1 MESRTTCHLSIE
13 PPSDVIEVKSE
24 IQKTAEENEDDEDM
38 SKKVEYHVLKAT
50 AITRKNMWFSL
61 RTLKFVFQ
69 IEYPI
74 QLIYF
79 NKHSENTTQIKKT

>member
-50 AITRKNMWFSL
+50 AITRKYM
-61 RTLKFVFQ
+61 
-69 IEYPI
+69 
-74 QLIYF
+74 
-79 NKHSENTTQIKKT
+79 